1 MKKASKKV
9 SLLLTIII
17 VLVAITPTIKV
28 FASAKNETT
37 VSTPE
42 PKPEYL
48 SSGHEDPHEVPT
60 PDHRSTINFHE
71 HQLVEKDIPDWLL
84 PFVKNHDKYCN
95 QYPEAEIAKVILANI
110 KAQET
115 ESFAIREGVVGDT
128 FFIDEESEET
138 VGRYISYD
146 AAKKTLRVG
155 DTVVD
160 LNKPTVQIDELSDSN
175 IGKLVKEHGF
185 DIVLS
190 IMDRINQ
197 EPNLEDEAEEADI
210 SPKNLV
216 SLYEEA
222 GWDKVSERGAKL
234 LTKIPEDG
242 YLVTAFWTENY
253 DHFVAIGAFQ
263 EGELVL
269 GGCYDNNVQ
278 AIFVDGKFLSV
289 VPEKYPISY
298 EEMMDAWATTESY
311 DWYDHHA
318 RREIC
323 CDSSGKF
330 FLLDSDCMVYTWQWS
345 GLKSQSDRPYW
356 DPTNY
361 CPKLGSSVIVAD
373 GPSYETWYITT
384 DEGRVKFFELHFGSD
399 SEQFGLFDL
408 FEIEFKDAQIATP
421 FVVDS
426 LDDYEEGDRIAF
438 IAVPERNE
446 IWKVS
451 FVPNEFGTFTIGQK
465 KFDQVE
471 VVGRSIYIR
480 KGGNLTAT
488 YISKISAP
496 YDNSALTRVN
506 FDEVARS
513 TYGDWSYNPSQTT
526 TRSEN
531 GHIVLENGPL
541 KVTLK

>member
-1 MKKASKKV
+1 MKAKKTL
-9 SLLLTIII
+9 SLLTIII
-17 VLVAITPTIKV
+17 AFLLAITPTIKV
-28 FASAKNETT
+28 FASTKNETT
-37 VSTPE
+37 ISEPKYEAAPTPE
-42 PKPEYL
+42 AP
-48 SSGHEDPHEVPT
+48 PT
-60 PDHRSTINFHE
+60 PHTNRSTTNPINFHG
-71 HQLVEKDIPDWLL
+71 HQLVEEDIPGWLL

-95 QYPEAEIAKVILANI
+95 QYPEAELTKVILTNI

-115 ESFAIREGVVGDT
+115 ESFAISEGAVGDT
-128 FFIDEESEET
+128 DS
-138 VGRYISYD
+138 YISYD

-160 LNKPTVQIDELSDSN
+160 LNKPTVHIDELSGSN

-197 EPNLEDEAEEADI
+197 EPSLEDEAEEADI

-222 GWDKVSERGAKL
+222 GWDGVSERGAKL
-234 LTKIPEDG
+234 LTKIPKDDC
-242 YLVTAFWTENY
+242 LVTAFWTENY

-263 EGELVL
+263 EGGLVL

-289 VPEKYPISY
+289 VPEKYPVSY
-298 EEMMDAWATTESY
+298 EEMMDAWTTTESY
-311 DWYDHHA
+311 DWYNHHA

-345 GLKSQSDRPYW
+345 GLKNQSDRPYW

-384 DEGRVKFFELHFGSD
+384 DEGRVKFFELYFDSD

-426 LDDYEEGDRIAF
+426 RDRIAF

-471 VVGRSIYIR
+471 VVGRKVYVR
-480 KGGNLTAT
+480 EGGNLTKVFETWAT
-488 YISKISAP
+488 YDSSE
-496 YDNSALTRVN
+496 LTRAN
-506 FDEVARS
+506 FNEVARS
-513 TYGDWSYNPSQTT
+513 YFTHWSYNPTTTT

-531 GHIVLENGPL
+531 GHIVLENGSL
-541 KVTLK
+541 IVTLK